1 MGDGIERLAEIQ
13 YCHVY
18 LGSKVEG
25 REKVMHGGQAL
36 NDLMDLSNL
45 HTPAVFML
53 YLYVGYAGVLG
64 CWGAAVLRCC
74 GGSKCG
80 GADPS
85 SLVKTLWNYSNIICA
100 FSLLSKL

>member
-1 MGDGIERLAEIQ
+1 MVSRKDSSEIQ

-18 LGSKVEG
+18 LGFKVEG

-36 NDLMDLSNL
+36 NDLMYLSNL

-64 CWGAAVLRCC
+64 CC